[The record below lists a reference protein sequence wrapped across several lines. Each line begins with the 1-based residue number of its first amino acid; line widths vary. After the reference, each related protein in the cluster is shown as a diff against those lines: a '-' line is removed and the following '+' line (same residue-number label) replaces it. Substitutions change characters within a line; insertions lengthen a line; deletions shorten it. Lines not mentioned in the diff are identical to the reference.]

1 MGVASWAIPVGV
13 LAAIVIVAFVFVW
26 WWFPRAWNKGNRKQ
40 DAELHELSTSDREEQ
55 RRKNREIIER
65 FTRANA
71 AERGQV
77 VEDASPPAY
86 EAKVGDGVGVREGEV
101 VR

>member
-1 MGVASWAIPVGV
+1 MGVTSWAIPVGV
-13 LAAIVIVAFVFVW
+13 LAAIVIVCFVFVW

-40 DAELHELSTSDREEQ
+40 DAELHELTTPEREAQ

-65 FTRANA
+65 FTRQNA
-71 AERGQV
+71 IERGEV
-77 VEDASPPAY
+77 VHEEAEAPPPAY
-86 EAKVGDGVGVREGEV
+86 DGVRRDGEV